1 MFFRLLRQS
10 FLQGYSRKALMSLT
24 VALMATLITALC
36 ALSVDVGDKM
46 AMEMKSYGSNIRV
59 TPKSETMPLVID
71 GIDYNPLKGSGD
83 LDEADLPKIKDIF
96 WRNNIVGL
104 APRLALSVTVAGD
117 VTDGSAEASLIGTY
131 FDHPVP
137 LPDDPA
143 YRTGVRTI
151 NPFWHVEGAWP
162 DEESAGEVL
171 VGQELARR
179 LDVAPGDALQLH
191 DPSRA
196 AGPPRSVIVSG
207 ILVTG
212 GDEDRALV
220 GPLALVQDMAGRN
233 GRMQSVDVSAL
244 TVAENDLSRKAS
256 SGSDELTPEEYD
268 VWYCTAYVS
277 AIAHQIEEAIPG
289 VSARPIWQVASG
301 EGAVIGRIQ
310 TLLLV
315 VSMAAIAAAA
325 MAVAALTGTTV
336 GERAAEIGLMKALGA
351 DPLEIHLLFM
361 AEAAVIGMIGG
372 LVGLLAGFGVT
383 QGIGWSVFGVGVDV
397 RPIIV
402 PVVLTVS
409 VATVLIGSIPPA
421 RAISALLPVEV
432 LHGRR

>member
-1 MFFRLLRQS
+1 MFVRLLRQS
-10 FLQGYSRKALMSLT
+10 FLEGHSRKALMTLT
-24 VALMATLITALC
+24 VALTATLVTALF
-36 ALSVDVGDKM
+36 ALSIDVGDKM

-71 GIDYNPLKGSGD
+71 GIDYNPLKGRD
-83 LDEADLPKIKDIF
+83 HLNEADLPKIKDIF

-104 APRLALSVTVAGD
+104 APRFALSVTLAGQGGGGPE
-117 VTDGSAEASLIGTY
+117 TSLIGTY

-137 LPDDPA
+137 LPDDPG
-143 YRTGVRTI
+143 YRTGVRVI
-151 NPFWHVEGAWP
+151 NPFWGVEGAWP
-162 DEESAGEVL
+162 DETSADEVL
-171 VGQELARR
+171 AGQELARR
-179 LDVAPGDALQLH
+179 AGLKPGDTLVLR
-191 DPSRA
+191 DA
-196 AGPPRSVIVSG
+196 AQPDAPPRNVTVSG
-207 ILVTG
+207 ILTTG

-220 GPLALVQDMAGRN
+220 GPLALVQQMAGRP
-233 GRMQSVDVSAL
+233 GQMQSVDVSAL

-256 SGSDELTPEEYD
+256 SGSDDLTPEEYD

-277 AIAHQIEEAIPG
+277 AIAHQIEEAIPS

-315 VSMAAIAAAA
+315 VSIAAVAAAA

-336 GERAAEIGLMKALGA
+336 SERAAEIGLMKALGA
-351 DPLEIHLLFM
+351 APLEIHLLFM
-361 AEAAVIGMIGG
+361 AEAAIIGVIGG
-372 LVGLLAGFGVT
+372 LIGLLAGFAVA
-383 QGIGWSVFGVGVDV
+383 QGIGWSVFGIGVEV

-402 PVVLTVS
+402 PVVLVIS

-421 RAISALLPVEV
+421 RAIAGLLPVEV